1 MHARDGGGGMNHD
14 DSLGAALRGLP
25 SAAPPTDRW
34 PDLARSLGEPRRT
47 RRPRW
52 PLAIAASLL
61 LGLVVARVLVDGHA
75 PAPDVTP
82 TMAATSGGAGDATG
96 ELDRVRARSRD
107 LEDWLAARPAQT
119 ALDAPTLMAAAEV
132 EDLVGFVDVQLSA
145 ARDEHESLP
154 LWRQRVALLEDL
166 ALIRST
172 SQFQTAALAG
182 DPAFMPTSL

>member
-1 MHARDGGGGMNHD
+1 MHARDAGGGMNH
-14 DSLGAALRGLP
+14 DSLGAALRALP
-25 SAAPPTDRW
+25 SATPPADLW
-34 PDLARSLGEPRRT
+34 PDLARRLAEPRRP
-47 RRPRW
+47 RRLRW

-75 PAPDVTP
+75 PAPDATP
-82 TMAATSGGAGDATG
+82 TLAATIDAEAGATG

-107 LEDWLAARPAQT
+107 LEDWLAARPAQA

-132 EDLVGFVDVQLSA
+132 EDLVGFVDLQLSA
-145 ARDEHESLP
+145 ARDERESLP